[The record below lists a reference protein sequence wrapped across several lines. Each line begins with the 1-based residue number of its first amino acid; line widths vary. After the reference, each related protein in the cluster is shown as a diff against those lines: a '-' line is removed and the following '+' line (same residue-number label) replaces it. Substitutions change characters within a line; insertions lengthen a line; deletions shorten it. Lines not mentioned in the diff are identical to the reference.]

1 MARTKQTQ
9 TARKST
15 SGKAPRKQL
24 ATKAARKTQSVGT
37 QTSTGVAKRY
47 RHKPG
52 TVALRQI
59 KSYQNSTF
67 LIIRKL
73 PFQRMIRD
81 MCRQTKSNIPL
92 LNADRD
98 YRFQSTAIGTLQ
110 EATESYLV
118 NVFHDAMACAQ
129 HARRKTVM
137 EKDIQLVKT
146 LRKRQEDFHQSS

>member
-1 MARTKQTQ
+1 MGMARTKQTQ

-24 ATKAARKTQSVGT
+24 ATKAARKTHSVGT
-37 QTSTGVAKRY
+37 QTGSAKRY

-81 MCRQTKSNIPL
+81 MCRASKSNIPL
-92 LNADRD
+92 VSADRD
-98 YRFQSTAIGTLQ
+98 HRFQSAAISTLQ

-118 NVFHDAMACAQ
+118 NVFNDAIACAQ
-129 HARRKTVM
+129 HAKRKTVM

-146 LRKRQEDFHQSS
+146 LRKRQE

>member
-1 MARTKQTQ
+1 MGMARTKQTQ

-24 ATKAARKTQSVGT
+24 ATKAARKTHSVGT
-37 QTSTGVAKRY
+37 QTGVAKRY

-59 KSYQNSTF
+59 KSYQSTTF

-81 MCRQTKSNIPL
+81 MTRQSKSNIPL
-92 LNADRD
+92 SGTDKD
-98 YRFQSTAIGTLQ
+98 YRFQSTAIATLQ
-110 EATESYLV
+110 EATEQYLV
-118 NVFHDAMACAQ
+118 NFFHDSMACAT
-129 HARRKTVM
+129 HAKRKTVM
-137 EKDIQLVKT
+137 EKDIQLVKA
-146 LRKRQEDFHQSS
+146 LRKRQEDFHQSN

>member
-1 MARTKQTQ
+1 MGMARTKQTQ

-24 ATKAARKTQSVGT
+24 ATKAARKTHSVGT
-37 QTSTGVAKRY
+37 QPGSAKRY

-92 LNADRD
+92 ISADKE
-98 YRFQSTAIGTLQ
+98 YRFQSAAIGTLQ

-118 NVFHDAMACAQ
+118 NVFSDAM
-129 HARRKTVM
+129 
-137 EKDIQLVKT
+137 
-146 LRKRQEDFHQSS
+146 